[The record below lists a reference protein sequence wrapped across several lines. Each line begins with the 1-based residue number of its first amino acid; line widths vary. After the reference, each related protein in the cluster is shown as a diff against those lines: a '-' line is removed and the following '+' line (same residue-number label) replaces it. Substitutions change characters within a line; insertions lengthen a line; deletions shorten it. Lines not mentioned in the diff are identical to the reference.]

1 MVQTG
6 LLAGC
11 RVSELCNLQVEQV
24 DLVAAAIA
32 LKGCKGDKDRNLP
45 IAEKLLTALKEWIGE
60 RRTGN
65 LFPGPKGR
73 RLAPRTFQLRLATLA
88 RQAGILKRVHPH
100 IMRHT
105 FATSLL
111 RTGADIA
118 EVQQL
123 LGHSSLKT
131 TAAYLHVD
139 VGRLK
144 SAVDRL

>member
-1 MVQTG
+1 
-6 LLAGC
+6 
-11 RVSELCNLQVEQV
+11 
-24 DLVAAAIA
+24 
-32 LKGCKGDKDRNLP
+32 
-45 IAEKLLTALKEWIGE
+45 
-60 RRTGN
+60 
-65 LFPGPKGR
+65 
-73 RLAPRTFQLRLATLA
+73 LATLA